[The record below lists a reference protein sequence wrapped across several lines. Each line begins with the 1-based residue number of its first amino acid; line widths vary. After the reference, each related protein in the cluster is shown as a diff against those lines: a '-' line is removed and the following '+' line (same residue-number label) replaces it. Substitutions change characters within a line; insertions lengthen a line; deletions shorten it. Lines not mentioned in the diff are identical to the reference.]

1 MEVSCDLVRINTIT
15 LLTTPHPGTVVPPLP
30 SKPPSGPEGSNLREP
45 DTGGREARRLREVR
59 PRFGFRC
66 TCVCLSC
73 HHKLLPFPTEAVERL
88 VPATF
93 SAQWIAMYLTLFD
106 LFFFL
111 FFFFDIYIYTL
122 FSFRLLF
129 FLIFPPLLSIDVRSS
144 SNTRA
149 RARVVGVERLLVAP
163 RLPPLNPPRFRNPAD
178 SRRLFLC
185 YLYTSSHRPYY
196 RLTRL

>member
-1 MEVSCDLVRINTIT
+1 MRPCTYKYDHPSYHPPTRERSF
-15 LLTTPHPGTVVPPLP
+15 PHYPRNPPQD
-30 SKPPSGPEGSNLREP
+30 PEGSNLREP

-111 FFFFDIYIYTL
+111 LFFFFFDIYIYIHI
-122 FSFRLLF
+122 F
-129 FLIFPPLLSIDVRSS
+129 FLSPPFFFLYFHPFCRS
-144 SNTRA
+144 
-149 RARVVGVERLLVAP
+149 
-163 RLPPLNPPRFRNPAD
+163 
-178 SRRLFLC
+178 
-185 YLYTSSHRPYY
+185 TSDHRE
-196 RLTRL
+196 